1 MIGADGLNSRG
12 DPGSRSSPGRYLV
25 GERHHRLRLD
35 RYLQDIRP
43 DLSRGAIEELLRTG
57 AVVVRGYARDRRYYV
72 KRGDWIEILDV
83 QQPPAHLEPVLVLR
97 TAQLLVAG
105 KPPGMATNP
114 VGPKGTSLLDW
125 VTLHLAAGAS
135 AARAESGPDERPP
148 AAQKTAPSAG
158 VVHRLDRDAS
168 GVVCFSLSPEAHRR
182 LLEAFRRRR
191 IGKRYLAL
199 VAGTVRPREGT
210 IDLPL
215 ARSTSGRVRP
225 DPGGAP
231 AQTSYRVLRSGAGV
245 TLLEVRPR
253 SGRMHQ
259 IRVHLSAA
267 GHAILGDPLYG
278 NPRHAPLASR
288 LWLHAFA
295 LKFPPRLAEGLQAP
309 DTLTCPLWP
318 DLAAHGRQLG
328 LPGLEEWD

>member
-12 DPGSRSSPGRYLV
+12 DPGSRSSTGRYLV
-25 GERHHRLRLD
+25 GEQHHRLRLD
-35 RYLQDIRP
+35 RYLQAVRP

-57 AVVVRGYARDRRYYV
+57 AVVVREHARDGRYYV
-72 KRGDWIEILDV
+72 KRGDWIEIRDV
-83 QQPPAHLEPVLVLR
+83 RQPPAHLEPVLVLR
-97 TAQLLVAG
+97 SAHLLVAG

-114 VGPKGTSLLDW
+114 VGLKGSSLLDW
-125 VTLHLAAGAS
+125 VALRLAAGAS
-135 AARAESGPDERPP
+135 AARAETGPGERPP
-148 AAQKTAPSAG
+148 AAQGSAASAG

-199 VAGTVRPREGT
+199 VAGPVRPREGT

-215 ARSTSGRVRP
+215 ARGTSGRVRP
-225 DPGGAP
+225 DPRGAP
-231 AQTSYRVLRSGAGV
+231 AQTSYRVLRSRADV

-278 NPRHAPLASR
+278 SPRHAPHAPR
-288 LWLHAFA
+288 LWLHALA
-295 LKFPPRLAEGLQAP
+295 LEFPPRLAEILQASH
-309 DTLTCPLWP
+309 TLTCPLWP
-318 DLAAHGRQLG
+318 DLAAHGRELG